1 LRRPYSF
8 IIRLKNRIVKAKTKV
23 MQIAAQYATLEVA
36 LEIELLNVLQEPLL
50 PAENSINLSSVKKN
64 Q

>member
-1 LRRPYSF
+1 MKEPYSF
-8 IIRLKNRIVKAKTKV
+8 IISLKNRIVRVKTKV
-23 MQIAAQYATLEVA
+23 MQIAARYATLEVA

>member
-1 LRRPYSF
+1 MVLR
-8 IIRLKNRIVKAKTKV
+8 VKTKV
-23 MQIAAQYATLEVA
+23 MQIAARYATLEVA

>member
-1 LRRPYSF
+1 
-8 IIRLKNRIVKAKTKV
+8 
-23 MQIAAQYATLEVA
+23 MQIAARYATLEVA